1 MKELLQLLTQWA
13 ILKGQILVRRVK
25 VFHLTGSFKSQKE
38 QMRKRQAEVHRRHL
52 HVRREEQRIERELQH
67 ASSRLRP

>member
-1 MKELLQLLTQWA
+1 MKELLQLLAQWA
-13 ILKGQILVRRVK
+13 ILKWQILVRRVR
-25 VFHLTGSFKSQKE
+25 VFWLTGSFQSHKE

-52 HVRREEQRIERELQH
+52 YVRGEEQRIERELQH

>member
-13 ILKGQILVRRVK
+13 ILKGQILVRRVR
-25 VFHLTGSFKSQKE
+25 VFRLTGSFQSHQARV
-38 QMRKRQAEVHRRHL
+38 RKQQAEVHRRHL
-52 HVRREEQRIERELQH
+52 YVRGEEQRIERELQH